1 MSWNLYLAFVPLALS
16 VILFRS
22 RQPTS
27 WLWWLM
33 LLIIF
38 VFLPNAP
45 YLLKEIIHGIDLSR
59 MSQSIW
65 RTFAFSRPLKRCR
78 RKSNI
83 SQTLSHLIL
92 LFTL

>member
-1 MSWNLYLAFVPLALS
+1 MSWNLYLAFVPLALG

-33 LLIIF
+33 LLIFF

-45 YLLKEIIHGIDLSR
+45 YLLTEILHGIDLSR
-59 MSQSIW
+59 MSNRFGEHSS
-65 RTFAFSRPLKRCR
+65 FLV
-78 RKSNI
+78 
-83 SQTLSHLIL
+83 L
-92 LFTL
+92 